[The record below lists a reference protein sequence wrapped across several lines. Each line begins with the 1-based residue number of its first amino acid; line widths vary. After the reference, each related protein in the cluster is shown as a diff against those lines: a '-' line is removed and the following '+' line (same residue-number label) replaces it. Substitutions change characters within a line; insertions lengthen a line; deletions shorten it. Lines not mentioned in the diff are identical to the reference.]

1 MTDGKHNV
9 HIVAAIII
17 AIGGI
22 VATVIGVVLQNAQRN
37 SLRATNSQPQREDGV
52 QPVTP
57 RSSTTAGLAAQ
68 VQQPSPRAPVYS
80 ATSAASAATRDVV
93 QPDQS
98 VTAQTAVLTDWP
110 FRFTLAKCVHLPN
123 NGPVQCTVLVENY
136 SDQTQPFL
144 PNPVYRTGA
153 RLSFLAGAE
162 GAEYQAT
169 PTRGPDLAPSEVP
182 SLSPHVQTSLYIAF
196 EHVPESIRTATLVIQ
211 ADHGAYGRQL
221 SVAFRNIPIN

>member
-17 AIGGI
+17 ALGGI
-22 VATVIGVVLQNAQRN
+22 VATVIGVVLQNAQQN
-37 SLRATNSQPQREDGV
+37 SLRVTKPQPQREDGV

-57 RSSTTAGLAAQ
+57 PQSSTTAGLAAQ
-68 VQQPSPRAPVYS
+68 VSPSASAPVYS
-80 ATSAASAATRDVV
+80 ATGTASAASRNVV
-93 QPDQS
+93 QRDQS
-98 VTAQTAVLTDWP
+98 VTAHTTVLTDWP
-110 FRFTLAKCVHLPN
+110 FRFILAKCVHLP

-136 SDQTQPFL
+136 SDQPQPFL
-144 PNPVYRTGA
+144 PNPVYHTGA

-162 GAEYQAT
+162 GAEYLTT

-196 EHVPESIRTATLVIQ
+196 EHVPESIRTATLVVQ
-211 ADHGAYGRQL
+211 ADHGTYGRQL